1 LVQFD
6 GDARREKIFHK
17 KDDEITVTDLWQTWA
32 KSEVYNWTVEQTA
45 EWLVHSVD
53 LPQYAQVF
61 VEKNVTG
68 AKLPLAASDPS
79 FLIKVLGI
87 SNSIHRSKISLKAM
101 DVVLFGPPKEP
112 TNWVK
117 DIIVSSLLVALL
129 TALFWAYKQKMRSE
143 EDIAKMMKDLESLTK
158 AEKMLQ
164 DMQSKLAES
173 QEDEEDEYH
182 HHQQGSSSELEVDKL
197 REEVEILRG
206 ELHRVE
212 VELEDRCW
220 MAPTILQVCVYG
232 ISRQS
237 PPRCYCGG

>member
-1 LVQFD
+1 
-6 GDARREKIFHK
+6 
-17 KDDEITVTDLWQTWA
+17 
-32 KSEVYNWTVEQTA
+32 
-45 EWLVHSVD
+45 
-53 LPQYAQVF
+53 
-61 VEKNVTG
+61 
-68 AKLPLAASDPS
+68 
-79 FLIKVLGI
+79 
-87 SNSIHRSKISLKAM
+87 
-101 DVVLFGPPKEP
+101 
-112 TNWVK
+112 
-117 DIIVSSLLVALL
+117 
-129 TALFWAYKQKMRSE
+129 MRSE

-232 ISRQS
+232 ISRH
-237 PPRCYCGG
+237 PVVMAVGNK